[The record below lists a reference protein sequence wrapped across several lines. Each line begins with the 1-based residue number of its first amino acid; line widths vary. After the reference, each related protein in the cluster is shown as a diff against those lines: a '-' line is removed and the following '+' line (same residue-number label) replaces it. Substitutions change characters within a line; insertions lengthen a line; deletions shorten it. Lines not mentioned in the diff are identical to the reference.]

1 MGIYYL
7 FIFQLKSYIKMS
19 VENKKKFTFKGVEME
34 DLIKMSSKN
43 LTEIFCSRAR
53 RRFSRGLQQKPIT
66 LIQKLRRAK
75 KITKPNEKPS
85 LIFTHL
91 RNMIIVPEMIGNLIG
106 IYNGKTFTQIEI
118 RPEMIGHYLGE
129 FSITYK
135 PIKHGRP
142 GVGASSSSKYIP
154 LK

>member
-1 MGIYYL
+1 MIRD
-7 FIFQLKSYIKMS
+7 
-19 VENKKKFTFKGVEME
+19 NKKRFKKFTFRGME
-34 DLIKMSSKN
+34 IEELLELSSSNLI
-43 LTEIFCSRAR
+43 EAFGSRAR
-53 RRFSRGLQQKPIT
+53 RRFSRGLQQKPII

-75 KITKPNEKPS
+75 QIKKLNEKPP
-85 LIFTHL
+85 LILTHL

-106 IYNGKTFTQIEI
+106 VYNGKTFTQVEI
-118 RPEMIGHYLGE
+118 KPEMIGHYLGE

-142 GVGASSSSKYIP
+142 GVGASSSSKFVP

>member
-1 MGIYYL
+1 
-7 FIFQLKSYIKMS
+7 
-19 VENKKKFTFKGVEME
+19 ME
-34 DLIKMSSKN
+34 LEELLDLTSTSLIEAFG
-43 LTEIFCSRAR
+43 TRAR

-75 KITKPNEKPS
+75 KIKKTNEKPPII
-85 LIFTHL
+85 LIHL

-106 IYNGKTFTQIEI
+106 IYNGKTFTQVEI
-118 RPEMIGHYLGE
+118 KPEMIGHYLGE

-142 GVGASSSSKYIP
+142 GVGASSSSKFVP